1 MFRGHQPWANI
12 GIRRQRHEAAMM
24 AVCVARAPRCCPIRR
39 RSTGHPRS
47 ADAPDLTGIFR
58 NRLCMPHC
66 IGLYPGILKTV
77 RTTAQMASSL
87 LQATGG
93 YGVPVPLILHE
104 EIEMQPV
111 TDDREQGSSGGA
123 SEVSQSLRNS
133 GFGAYRVCRPIFCIC
148 MRTCPHIYVRGM

>member
-1 MFRGHQPWANI
+1 VHASLHRP
-12 GIRRQRHEAAMM
+12 
-24 AVCVARAPRCCPIRR
+24 
-39 RSTGHPRS
+39 
-47 ADAPDLTGIFR
+47 
-58 NRLCMPHC
+58 
-66 IGLYPGILKTV
+66 ILKTV

-148 MRTCPHIYVRGM
+148 MRYMPPYLRSWNVGAAQLRSSSAGA